1 MLLPFGGKAPQDE
14 GAVFVAPNATV
25 LGDVVLGPGSSVW
38 YGAVLRGDDGTLT
51 LGENTNVQ
59 DNAVLHCDQGGA
71 VTLGKNVTVG
81 HCALVHGCTVG
92 DGSLIGMHATLLNHC
107 VVGKNCIIGA
117 GALVPEG
124 KIIPDDSLVVGVPGK
139 IIKQVS
145 PEQAA
150 LPMPPTMWGKAAV
163 TSQPCGK
170 RKKVKTSERNN
181 FVRSLT
187 EFSQD
192 FTRK

>member
-1 MLLPFGGKAPQDE
+1 MLLPFGGKVPRDE

-51 LGENTNVQ
+51 LGENTN
-59 DNAVLHCDQGGA
+59 A

-150 LPMPPTMWGKAAV
+150 ANLANAAHYV
-163 TSQPCGK
+163 GEGRRHAAAL
-170 RKKVKTSERNN
+170 RKEEKGEN
-181 FVRSLT
+181 
-187 EFSQD
+187 E
-192 FTRK
+192 

>member
-1 MLLPFGGKAPQDE
+1 MLLPFGGKVPRDE

-59 DNAVLHCDQGGA
+59 DNAVLHCDPGGA

-107 VVGKNCIIGA
+107 VVGKNCIIGLVRWCRKARSSGRFPCGGGSGENHQA
-117 GALVPEG
+117 GQPRAG
-124 KIIPDDSLVVGVPGK
+124 SR
-139 IIKQVS
+139 
-145 PEQAA
+145 
-150 LPMPPTMWGKAAV
+150 
-163 TSQPCGK
+163 QPCQCRPLCGGGPPSRCSPAERGK
-170 RKKVKTSERNN
+170 R
-181 FVRSLT
+181 
-187 EFSQD
+187 
-192 FTRK
+192 